1 MNRIVA
7 SFAATAALLVS
18 IAPAGTAQA
27 PSPETM
33 AAISGTWKID
43 HERSE
48 PLPAV
53 ARSLVARTQLVP
65 REATTTDTVV
75 ISGAGGPPTSGG
87 GGGRRGGGGA
97 ASAGMPP
104 AMPAARPPG
113 GRGGGSAR
121 YLAEMAT
128 ELAPPPTLVISASDS
143 EVVLANTAGA
153 EIRWA
158 TDGKVHQE
166 AQMDGTMLE
175 QSAAWKS
182 DKIELHNAVHGS
194 LDLKRE
200 LQLIDKGTALELKI
214 ELSGAGMQKK
224 VTRKVIYTR

>member
-7 SFAATAALLVS
+7 PFATAAALIMVL
-18 IAPAGTAQA
+18 APVGAAQA
-27 PSPETM
+27 PSPEVMT
-33 AAISGTWKID
+33 AFSGTWKID

-48 PLPAV
+48 PLPPV
-53 ARSLVARTQLVP
+53 ARSLVGPTRMVP
-65 REATTTDTVV
+65 RDSTIAETVI
-75 ISGAGGPPTSGG
+75 ISGTGTPPTGG
-87 GGGRRGGGGA
+87 GSRRGGAAAGGM
-97 ASAGMPP
+97 GGTPP
-104 AMPAARPPG
+104 AMPGGRTRG
-113 GRGGGSAR
+113 GRGGAMGR

-128 ELAPPPTLVISASDS
+128 ELAPPPTLVISASDA

-175 QSAAWKS
+175 QSAAWKG

-200 LQLIDKGTALELKI
+200 LRLIDKGTALEIKI